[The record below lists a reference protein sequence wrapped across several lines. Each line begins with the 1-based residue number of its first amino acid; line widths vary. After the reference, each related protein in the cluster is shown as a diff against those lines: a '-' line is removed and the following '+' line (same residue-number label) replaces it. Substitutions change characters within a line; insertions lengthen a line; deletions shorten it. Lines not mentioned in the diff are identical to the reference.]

1 MSFSSFNFIL
11 SLPIFVLT
19 FWLMPK
25 ALQKYWLILL
35 SFIVYMAAGL
45 PDFLLLF
52 GAVFANWAV
61 PYAAPDKRRAA
72 AVMVVANIGFLAWFK
87 YRIFLSGLVG
97 LHPAYAL
104 VIPLGISFYIFQ
116 MISYQVEIRRGQV
129 TGNGSFWE
137 FFLYI
142 FFFPHHQAGPIMRP
156 HAFLICFHQA
166 RTFFRSRMLTGLL
179 IFLWGLF
186 KKVWIA
192 DLIAPKVDEAYLTFH
207 NSGGR
212 EGSLVFL
219 AVMYGIQIYGDFSG
233 YSDMAVGIGR
243 FFGYKF
249 DRNFHQPYVSRG
261 ASEFWR
267 RWHVTLS
274 QWLRDFVYIPLGGNR
289 GTYLR
294 TLVNLFLVMLV
305 GGLWHGAG
313 WNFVLWGAMH
323 GAYLIWERVMPS
335 PQGAWARWPKYIL
348 FQLLVMLTWIPF
360 REPSMAAIWHALP
373 RSSAW
378 FGSATDHALKY
389 FAAILLFAH
398 LEQALERRFTGL
410 VKRTARIPTPT
421 FAVAYGILI
430 FLVLIGAGNAT
441 TFIYQRF

>member
-1 MSFSSFNFIL
+1 
-11 SLPIFVLT
+11 
-19 FWLMPK
+19 
-25 ALQKYWLILL
+25 
-35 SFIVYMAAGL
+35 
-45 PDFLLLF
+45 
-52 GAVFANWAV
+52 
-61 PYAAPDKRRAA
+61 
-72 AVMVVANIGFLAWFK
+72 
-87 YRIFLSGLVG
+87 
-97 LHPAYAL
+97 
-104 VIPLGISFYIFQ
+104 
-116 MISYQVEIRRGQV
+116 
-129 TGNGSFWE
+129 
-137 FFLYI
+137 
-142 FFFPHHQAGPIMRP
+142 MRP

-166 RTFFRSRMLTGLL
+166 RTFFRSRLLTGLL

-192 DLIAPKVDEAYLTFH
+192 DLIAPKVDEAYLAFH
-207 NSGGR
+207 HSGGR

-243 FFGYKF
+243 FFGFKF
-249 DRNFHQPYVSRG
+249 DRNFHQPYIAHG

-289 GTYLR
+289 GSQTR
-294 TLVNLFLVMLV
+294 TLTNLFLVMLV

-313 WNFVLWGAMH
+313 WNFVLWGGMH
-323 GAYLIWERVMPS
+323 GAYLIAERLVPT
-335 PQGAWARWPKYIL
+335 PQGAWARWPKYVL
-348 FQLLVMLTWIPF
+348 FQLLIMLTWIPF

-373 RSSAW
+373 RASAW

-389 FAAILLFAH
+389 FALILLFAH
-398 LEQALERRFTGL
+398 LENAMEKRFTGL
-410 VKRTARIPTPT
+410 VRRVARVPAP
-421 FAVAYGILI
+421 ALALAYGILI